1 MPKYPPSIDPAAKIS
16 PTAMVDEIHPS
27 LGARVPPTII
37 EAGASVGHLTIVY
50 ASARV
55 LGNASIGDRCT
66 LHPHSVVKT
75 GAILGEGCR
84 VEEGAVVGEDAILGS
99 GCLIGPDCGVGTG
112 AELGPGVALLDRTR
126 LPGKQMPAMVGAGVK
141 VGGGAVVAGVMVGEC
156 AVVAAGVVVEDD
168 VPDEAVWMGGR
179 ISGRLDGETWE

>member
-1 MPKYPPSIDPAAKIS
+1 MPKHSPTIDPAAKIS

-27 LGARVPPTII
+27 LGTRVPPTVI

-66 LHPHSVVKT
+66 LHPHSVVKS
-75 GAILGEGCR
+75 GAVLGEGCR
-84 VEEGAVVGEDAILGS
+84 VEEGAVVGEDAVLGP
-99 GCLIGPDCGVGTG
+99 GCYIGPDCGVGTG

-126 LPGKQMPAMVGAGVK
+126 LPGKQVPAMVGAGVK
-141 VGGGAVVAGVMVGEC
+141 VGGGAIVAGVKVGSD
-156 AVVAAGVVVEDD
+156 AVLAAGEVVEDD
-168 VPDEAVWMGGR
+168 VPDDAVWMGGR
-179 ISGRLDGETWE
+179 VTGQF